1 MPESIAVTS
10 NTKKVKTK
18 NCFISLGLGILTTT
32 GLFLPAPDISQPL
45 AAAEITIAQAQ
56 KPAERRRIAVLDF
69 DFAST
74 SGTGFYYG
82 WLGIGPAKGV
92 SDLLTNALVKDGTYI
107 VLERSKIEQILEEQN
122 LGESGRID
130 ASTAAQIGKLLGADA
145 VIIGT
150 ISQFNVEQS
159 RSGGSLGFLGGIGG
173 SREKNK
179 AIVQV
184 TSRLV
189 STTTGE
195 ILAAAQGEGK
205 ADKSGG
211 GIRIFGVSG
220 NTSTDNIDSLL
231 SKAAES
237 AIAQMSGELVTANSK
252 LATVPSVVPTVNA
265 IVADIT
271 GNLITINKGSES
283 GFRTGMNLSVERVV
297 KEVKDPQTGKVLR
310 LITSPVGRVEL
321 IEVSNG
327 YATGKIVSG
336 SGFKIKDVAKAV
348 Q

>member
-1 MPESIAVTS
+1 MKI
-10 NTKKVKTK
+10 KT
-18 NCFISLGLGILTTT
+18 CFIGLGLSVLTTT
-32 GLFLPAPDISQPL
+32 GLFLPAPVLSQPR
-45 AAAEITIAQAQ
+45 ATVTVAQAQ
-56 KPAERRRIAVLDF
+56 KPAERKRIAVLDF

-107 VLERSKIEQILEEQN
+107 VLERSKIEQILKEQN
-122 LGESGRID
+122 LGASGRID
-130 ASTAAQIGKLLGADA
+130 PSSAAQIGKLLGADA
-145 VIIGT
+145 VVIGT

-159 RSGGSLGFLGGIGG
+159 QSGGSIGGFLGIGG
-173 SREKNK
+173 STEKNK

-211 GIRIFGVSG
+211 GISIRSISG
-220 NTSTDNIDSLL
+220 STSTNNVDSLL
-231 SKAAES
+231 SKAAEL
-237 AIAQMSGELVTANSK
+237 AIAQMSGELITANSK
-252 LATVPSVVPTVNA
+252 LATLPSVLPTISAV
-265 IVADIT
+265 VADIT

-283 GFRTGMNLSVERVV
+283 GFKTGMNLSIERVV
-297 KEVKDPQTGKVLR
+297 KQVKDPQTGKVLR
-310 LITSPVGRVEL
+310 SITSPIGRVEL

-327 YATGKIVSG
+327 FATGKIVSG
-336 SGFKIKDVAKAV
+336 SGFKVQDVAKAV

>member
-1 MPESIAVTS
+1 MNI
-10 NTKKVKTK
+10 KT
-18 NCFISLGLGILTTT
+18 CFIGLGLGILTTT
-32 GLFLPAPDISQPL
+32 GLFFPAPAILSAQST
-45 AAAEITIAQAQ
+45 AEVIIAQAQ
-56 KPAERRRIAVLDF
+56 KPIERKRIAVLDF

-74 SGTGFYYG
+74 SGTGFYYD

-107 VLERSKIEQILEEQN
+107 VLERSKVEEILKEQN
-122 LGESGRID
+122 FGASGRVD
-130 ASTAAQIGKLLGADA
+130 ASTAAQIGKILGADA

-150 ISQFNVEQS
+150 ITQFNVEQS
-159 RSGGSLGFLGGIGG
+159 RSGLNLGGFLGGLGG
-173 SREKNK
+173 GKEKNK

-184 TSRLV
+184 NSRLV

-195 ILAAAQGEGK
+195 ILAVAEGEGK

-211 GIRIFGVSG
+211 GIRFRGISG
-220 NTSTDNIDSLL
+220 DTSTNNVDSLL
-231 SKAAES
+231 SAAAES
-237 AIAQMSGELVTANSK
+237 AIAKMSGELVTANNK
-252 LATVPSVVPTVNA
+252 LATLPSVVPTVSA

-283 GFRTGMNLSVERVV
+283 GFRSGMNLSIERVV
-297 KEVKDPQTGKVLR
+297 KQVKDPQTGKVLR
-310 LITSPVGRVEL
+310 SITSPIGRVEL

-336 SGFKIKDVAKAV
+336 SGFKVQDVAKPV

>member
-1 MPESIAVTS
+1 MPELIAVTIII
-10 NTKKVKTK
+10 KKVKIKT
-18 NCFISLGLGILTTT
+18 CFIGLGLGILTTT
-32 GLFLPAPDISQPL
+32 GLLLPMPAISQQ
-45 AAAEITIAQAQ
+45 AIAETIVAQAQ
-56 KPAERRRIAVLDF
+56 KPAERKRIAVLDF

-74 SGTGFYYG
+74 SSTGYYYG

-107 VLERSKIEQILEEQN
+107 VVERSKIEQILKEQN
-122 LGESGRID
+122 LGASGRVD
-130 ASTAAQIGKLLGADA
+130 ASTAAQIGKILGADA

-150 ISQFNVEQS
+150 ITQFNVEQS
-159 RSGGSLGFLGGIGG
+159 SSGGSIGFLGIGG
-173 SREKNK
+173 STEKNK

-184 TSRLV
+184 NSRLV

-195 ILAAAQGEGK
+195 ILAVAEGEGK

-211 GIRIFGVSG
+211 SGRIFGIGG
-220 NTSTDNIDSLL
+220 NSSTNNTDTLL
-231 SKAAES
+231 STAAEL
-237 AIAQMSGELVTANSK
+237 AIVKMSRELVTANAK
-252 LATVPSVVPTVNA
+252 LDTLPSVLPTVSA

-283 GFRTGMNLSVERVV
+283 GFRTGMNLSIERVV

-310 LITSPVGRVEL
+310 SITSPIGRVEL
-321 IEVSNG
+321 IEVNNG
-327 YATGKIVSG
+327 YATGKIISG
-336 SGFKIKDVAKAV
+336 SGFKVQDVAKAV

>member
-1 MPESIAVTS
+1 MLSIITI
-10 NTKKVKTK
+10 TKKVNVKT
-18 NCFISLGLGILTTT
+18 CFIGLGLGILTTT
-32 GLFLPAPDISQPL
+32 GLFFPAPAISQQ
-45 AAAEITIAQAQ
+45 ATTQTIIAQAQ
-56 KPAERRRIAVLDF
+56 QPVERKRIAVLDF

-74 SGTGFYYG
+74 SGSGIYYG
-82 WLGIGPAKGV
+82 WLGIGPSKGV

-107 VLERSKIEQILEEQN
+107 VLERSKIEQILQEQN
-122 LGESGRID
+122 LGASGRVD
-130 ASTAAQIGKLLGADA
+130 ASTAAQIGKILGADA

-150 ISQFNVEQS
+150 ITQFNVEQS
-159 RSGGSLGFLGGIGG
+159 RSGGNIGGFLGIGG

-184 TSRLV
+184 NSRLV

-195 ILAAAQGEGK
+195 ILAVAEGEGK

-211 GIRIFGVSG
+211 GFSLRGLSG
-220 NTSTDNIDSLL
+220 STSTDNVDTLL
-231 SKAAES
+231 STAAES
-237 AIAQMSGELVTANSK
+237 AIAQMSGELVTANNK
-252 LATVPSVVPTVNA
+252 LATLPSVIPTVSA

-283 GFRTGMNLSVERVV
+283 GFRTGMNLSIERVV

-310 LITSPVGRVEL
+310 SITSPVGRVEL

-336 SGFKIKDVAKAV
+336 SGFKIQDVAKAV

>member
-1 MPESIAVTS
+1 MSASIAI
-10 NTKKVKTK
+10 TKKVKIKT
-18 NCFISLGLGILTTT
+18 CFIGLGLGILTTT
-32 GLFLPAPDISQPL
+32 GLFLPAPAISQPIE
-45 AAAEITIAQAQ
+45 ATAITIAQAQ
-56 KPAERRRIAVLDF
+56 KPTERKRIAVLDF

-107 VLERSKIEQILEEQN
+107 VLERSKIEQVLKEQN
-122 LGESGRID
+122 LGASGRID
-130 ASTAAQIGKLLGADA
+130 PSSAAQIGKLLGADA

-159 RSGGSLGFLGGIGG
+159 QSGGSLGGFLNIGG
-173 SREKNK
+173 STEKNK

-205 ADKSGG
+205 ASKSGG
-211 GIRIFGVSG
+211 GVSVFGISG
-220 NTSTDNIDSLL
+220 NTSTNNVDSLL

-237 AIAQMSGELVTANSK
+237 AIAQMSGELVTVNSK
-252 LATVPSVVPTVNA
+252 LATLPSVLPTISAV
-265 IVADIT
+265 VADIT

-283 GFRTGMNLSVERVV
+283 GFKTGMNLSIERIV
-297 KEVKDPQTGKVLR
+297 KQVKDPQTGKVLR
-310 LITSPVGRVEL
+310 SITSPVGRVEL

-336 SGFKIKDVAKAV
+336 SGFKVQDVAKAV

>member
-1 MPESIAVTS
+1 MSASIAI
-10 NTKKVKTK
+10 TKKVKIKT
-18 NCFISLGLGILTTT
+18 CFIGLGLGILTTT
-32 GLFLPAPDISQPL
+32 GLFLPAPAMSQPPE
-45 AAAEITIAQAQ
+45 AAAITIAQAQ
-56 KPAERRRIAVLDF
+56 KPAERKRIAVLDF

-107 VLERSKIEQILEEQN
+107 VLERSKIEQILKEQN
-122 LGESGRID
+122 LGASGRID
-130 ASTAAQIGKLLGADA
+130 PSSAAQIGKLLGADA
-145 VIIGT
+145 VVIGT

-159 RSGGSLGFLGGIGG
+159 RSGGSISGFLGIGG
-173 SREKNK
+173 STEKNK

-211 GIRIFGVSG
+211 GISVFGISG
-220 NTSTDNIDSLL
+220 STSTNNVDSLL

-252 LATVPSVVPTVNA
+252 LATLPSVLPTVSA
-265 IVADIT
+265 VVADIT

-283 GFRTGMNLSVERVV
+283 GFKTGMNLSIERVV
-297 KEVKDPQTGKVLR
+297 KQVKDPQTGKVLR
-310 LITSPVGRVEL
+310 SITSPIGRVEL

-336 SGFKIKDVAKAV
+336 SGFKVQDVAKAV